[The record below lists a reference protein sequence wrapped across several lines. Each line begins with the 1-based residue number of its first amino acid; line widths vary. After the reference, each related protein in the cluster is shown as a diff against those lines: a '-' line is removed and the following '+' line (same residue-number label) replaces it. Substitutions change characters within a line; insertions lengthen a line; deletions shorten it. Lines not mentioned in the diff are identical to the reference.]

1 MQKKGHG
8 QRVKYTSLI
17 LVLVIDV
24 VTLVSIPMTYFFLR
38 NQRQLMAQGLYDK
51 IELTLQNLSS
61 SAAEIIQPSGFFP
74 PYIKSQDLRSIS
86 NRGAAIEEVE
96 FVTITAGP
104 ASDSDIEYF
113 DLDPDERELI
123 WYTNDPM
130 LFASNI
136 QIHEYLRRHG
146 LNVEG
151 DPIQLLNVENSVLPE
166 YYRRSTDPYVETIFW
181 RRTRISDP
189 LSQRIAGNEG
199 SGESDIARMLAL
211 NANEQFSTVREDI
224 STVFSQLLN
233 SRSDEEIQELHS
245 QLDVLWERQDAI
257 VPGGRDPQ
265 LNTGVPDRRV
275 RYKLRQIPLLL
286 SDLRV

>member
-1 MQKKGHG
+1 MQKRGHG

-17 LVLVIDV
+17 LVLVIAV
-24 VTLVSIPMTYFFLR
+24 VALVSIPMSYFFLR

-51 IELTLQNLSS
+51 IELTLHNLSS
-61 SAAEIIQPSGFFP
+61 SATDIIQPSVFFP

-86 NRGAAIEEVE
+86 NLAAAIEEVE

-113 DLDPDERELI
+113 DLDPDDRELI

-130 LFASNI
+130 LFASDR
-136 QIHEYLRRHG
+136 QIHQYLRRNG
-146 LNVEG
+146 LNVDG

-199 SGESDIARMLAL
+199 SGESDIARILAL
-211 NANEQFSTVREDI
+211 NDNYRFSTTREKV
-224 STVFSQLLN
+224 STVFSQFHN
-233 SRSDEEIQELHS
+233 SRSDDERQELHS
-245 QLDVLWERQDAI
+245 QLEDLWERQDARVLEVVI
-257 VPGGRDPQ
+257 
-265 LNTGVPDRRV
+265 LNS
-275 RYKLRQIPLLL
+275 IPEYRKRSIHPAFLI
-286 SDLRV
+286 